1 MYKIKMWFFNKKK
14 RKGVDLESR
23 RSFLKKSL
31 VASSILLP
39 TQQILS
45 DELIFSDETIEKN
58 KKFFI
63 KNENKFNIEI
73 KKIKQATIN
82 HLSNPIKNHS
92 SALVFS
98 LSNYIMFKS
107 NYESFELNIESFFK
121 IFRNF
126 KISNENHSVKMHMFE
141 RIIKTDLGNTNF
153 LGMYIFPDRTI
164 LLRQNNNL
172 KTSSSLW
179 SSLFNE
185 LGHHFYTIGKKENRI
200 PRDTIEINEFVS
212 DYFSLVF
219 CYYNL
224 SDYSFRE
231 FIESIKISQYENY
244 KLSKS
249 ILKEVLKEL
258 GIIKKGNANYY
269 IDNNVYF
276 EREEQLEIV
285 SRLKVY
291 FDNFII

>member
-1 MYKIKMWFFNKKK
+1 MWFFNKKRDK
-14 RKGVDLESR
+14 KVDLESR

-31 VASSILLP
+31 LASSVLLP

-45 DELIFSDETIEKN
+45 NELVFSDETIHKN
-58 KKFFI
+58 KEFFK
-63 KNENKFNIEI
+63 KNEDKFMEEI
-73 KKIKQATIN
+73 KKIKQITIT
-82 HLSNPIKNHS
+82 HLSNPIENHS

-98 LSNYIMFKS
+98 LGNFIMFKG
-107 NYESFELNIESFFK
+107 NYEPFELNIENFFK
-121 IFRNF
+121 IFKNF
-126 KISNENHSVKMHMFE
+126 KISDEYKNVKIHMFE
-141 RIIKTDLGNTNF
+141 RVIKTDLGNTDV
-153 LGMYIFPDRTI
+153 LGMYIYPDKTI
-164 LLRQNNNL
+164 LLRQNNEL
-172 KTSSSLW
+172 RSASSLW
-179 SSLFNE
+179 SALFNE
-185 LGHHFYTIGKKENRI
+185 LGHHFYTIAKGGKRT
-200 PRDTIEINEFVS
+200 RDTIEINEFVS

-224 SDYSFRE
+224 SPYSFRRV
-231 FIESIKISQYENY
+231 IEDRKTTQYENY

-249 ILKEVLKEL
+249 ILKEVLREL